1 MYVVEAQNEKNEK
14 NYMMILLNRKNKDDF
29 IEPFDDLTDFK
40 QN

>member
-1 MYVVEAQNEKNEK
+1 
-14 NYMMILLNRKNKDDF
+14 MMILLNRKNKDDF